1 MPGYLQLPI
10 QRYNHPD
17 THVFFFFRVFG
28 HSSFIGTVVPVIT
41 SVRFGKVGRTCRYV
55 PTSQSLSSVRGVCC
69 IPSLYSVGRRRRFLR
84 CRYVPTLQ
92 SLILPCVR
100 TVACRLSP
108 RILPHFQINVKPNLQ
123 NGRFCCIFVLQGR
136 NFGMAPRIFRLF
148 SCLLPIS
155 ARTERIFSTAVQ
167 DFLSAVPFF
176 RSLRFARLGRFCFD
190 GMK

>member
-1 MPGYLQLPI
+1 ME
-10 QRYNHPD
+10 
-17 THVFFFFRVFG
+17 
-28 HSSFIGTVVPVIT
+28 TVVPVIR
-41 SVRFGKVGRTCRYV
+41 SARFGKVGRTCRYV

-69 IPSLYSVGRRRRFLR
+69 IPSLYSVDRPPAFSAMPVRPHIAILIL
-84 CRYVPTLQ
+84 RYVRA
-92 SLILPCVR
+92 I
-100 TVACRLSP
+100 ACRLLP

-136 NFGMAPRIFRLF
+136 NTGMAPRIFRLF
-148 SCLLPIS
+148 SCLLPIF